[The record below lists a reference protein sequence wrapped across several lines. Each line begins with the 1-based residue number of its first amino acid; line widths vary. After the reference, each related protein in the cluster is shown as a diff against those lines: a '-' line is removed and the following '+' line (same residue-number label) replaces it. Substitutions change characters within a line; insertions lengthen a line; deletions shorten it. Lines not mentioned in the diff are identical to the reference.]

1 MLSQEMIYG
10 ILARIEGGFA
20 GVRAEI
26 QATREASE
34 ERNRGIH
41 KRMDRFEDHTRSE
54 FREIRSKMERVK
66 APPSPTSF
74 LKVAGSLLAHW
85 QILLTVLF
93 VLVGV
98 ALGKSPDTI
107 KAWVGALK

>member
-1 MLSQEMIYG
+1 MRSHELIYG
-10 ILARIEGGFA
+10 LRAKIEGGFA

-54 FREIRSKMERVK
+54 FREIRSKMERSK
-66 APPSPTSF
+66 APTSG
-74 LKVAGSLLAHW
+74 LTYGSLLSALITHW
-85 QILLTVLF
+85 DKVLAILLMAASAFGIL
-93 VLVGV
+93 
-98 ALGKSPDTI
+98 SPD
-107 KAWVGALK
+107 KAKSILGLTK